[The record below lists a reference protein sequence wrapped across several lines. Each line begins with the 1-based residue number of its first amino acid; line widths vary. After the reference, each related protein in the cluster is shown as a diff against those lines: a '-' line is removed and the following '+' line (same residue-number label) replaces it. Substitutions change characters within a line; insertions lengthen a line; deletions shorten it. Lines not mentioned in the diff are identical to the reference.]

1 MIRRIALLLGL
12 LLALALWP
20 PTTQAQTPGVACNL
34 SKLYDNSTN
43 GSTLLVT
50 GRSNAN
56 IYICGYTFYAAST
69 VNLKLVYG
77 SDATCGTGTT
87 AITPAFQFT
96 TQTGLVDPSPV
107 FRGLFVPLGNNL
119 CINASAGNAA
129 QAIVYYAF
137 R

>member
-20 PTTQAQTPGVACNL
+20 PTTQAQTPGVSCNL
-34 SKLYDNSTN
+34 SAIYDNSTN

-50 GRSNAN
+50 GRTTQS
-56 IYICGYTFYAAST
+56 IYICGYTMYASST

-77 SDATCGTGTT
+77 TGATCGTGTVS
-87 AITPAFQFT
+87 ITPAFPFT
-96 TQTGLVDPSPV
+96 TQTGVVDPSPV
-107 FRGLFVPLGNNL
+107 FRGLFVPQPNNL